1 LQYFAVA
8 ARTGKFVCESKTR
21 TKNNKGRADV
31 RPRMPTLNA
40 PLEACDED

>member
-8 ARTGKFVCESKTR
+8 ARTGKFVCESKTQ

-31 RPRMPTLNA
+31 QQRMPTLNA